1 MAGSPLFMQDV
12 TLTLVLAGG
21 PTRVAYQ
28 CDISTAEI
36 VSKPGDVIEYA
47 TLCPEGSYSSIGK
60 TTYGLHIVAVQ
71 RWAVDGLASFLW
83 DHDGELADFQYQAHG
98 EDVDPTADLPGMAG
112 TVRLVA
118 PNYGGAVSTWAEL
131 DVELPCSAK
140 PVKTVAAFPAI
151 ATAEAELEADEREL
165 ETATA

>member
-1 MAGSPLFMQDV
+1 MPGSPLFMQDV

-36 VSKPGDVIEYA
+36 VSKPGDVISYE
-47 TLCPEGSYSSIGK
+47 TLCPEGSYSSVGK

-71 RWAVDGLASFLW
+71 RWAADGLASFLW
-83 DHDGELADFQYQAHG
+83 DNDGELADFQYQAHG

-131 DVELPCSAK
+131 DLELPCSSK
-140 PVKTVAAFPAI
+140 PTKIVAAFPA
-151 ATAEAELEADEREL
+151 L
-165 ETATA
+165 ETADGETVAA

>member
-1 MAGSPLFMQDV
+1 MQDV
-12 TLTLVLAGG
+12 TLTLTLTGG
-21 PTRVAYQ
+21 ATPVAYQ

-71 RWAVDGLASFLW
+71 RWAADGLAAFLW
-83 DHDGELADFQYQAHG
+83 DNDGALADFQYQAHG
-98 EDVDPTADLPGMAG
+98 ESVDPTADLPGMTG

-131 DVELPCSAK
+131 DVELPCQSK
-140 PVKTVAAFPAI
+140 PVKAVAAFPAG
-151 ATAEAELEADEREL
+151 AVADA
-165 ETATA
+165 ETAAA